1 MQLPRNTGL
10 LFLGLVLVSS
20 HPAAATTLYLRDAPP
35 AGDSYHN
42 SLSLAGAGSLGSQSV
57 SAGLFE
63 FEASFSGLPG
73 TYFNLLTYSID
84 PYLPLAVGPANGSGL
99 AFNWTSTPDYGF
111 SDSLTQ
117 RLQKLWSNA
126 FTASQA
132 SPTAAAA
139 FQFLTW
145 EYIAD
150 PNVDF
155 AAGFVQTNNPGVL
168 AQALAWHNQLS
179 SWNSSV
185 LIHVLDGGS
194 ANRQSFLLYENTMP
208 MAENP
213 EPSTW
218 LMLGAGLLALRRF
231 RR

>member
-1 MQLPRNTGL
+1 MLLQRNFIFLVLGL
-10 LFLGLVLVSS
+10 LLVSFR
-20 HPAAATTLYLRDAPP
+20 PAAATTIYLRDAPP
-35 AGDSYHN
+35 VGNFYHN
-42 SLSLAGAGSLGSQSV
+42 DLYVTGAGSLGSQSV
-57 SAGLFE
+57 RAGLFE
-63 FEASFSGLPG
+63 FQASFSNAPG
-73 TYFNLLTYSID
+73 SFFNLLTYCID
-84 PYLPLAVGPANGSGL
+84 PFIPLSVGPVDGDGY
-99 AFNWTSTPDYGF
+99 AFNWTSPSDYGF

-126 FTASQA
+126 FAPAQA
-132 SPTAAAA
+132 SPVAAAA

-150 PNVDF
+150 PNFDF
-155 AAGFVQTNNPGVL
+155 AAGYVQLSDPDVL
-168 AQALAWHNQLS
+168 TQALAWHNQIP

-185 LIHVLDGGS
+185 LLHILDGRS
-194 ANRQSFLLYENTMP
+194 ANRQSFMLYENTLP

-213 EPSTW
+213 EPATF